1 MKLQIGYIIKSF
13 NNKKTVIR
21 PIWKKK
27 NKYKKIQLN
36 IQKNYVSDNRT
47 ELFDNVLALIKV
59 DSYKKR
65 YYLIKI
71 LN

>member
-21 PIWKKK
+21 PIWKKDS
-27 NKYKKIQLN
+27 KYKKIQLN
-36 IQKNYVSDNRT
+36 IHKNYVYDNRT
-47 ELFDNVLALIKV
+47 ELLYNVLALIKV
-59 DSYKKR
+59 DSHKKK